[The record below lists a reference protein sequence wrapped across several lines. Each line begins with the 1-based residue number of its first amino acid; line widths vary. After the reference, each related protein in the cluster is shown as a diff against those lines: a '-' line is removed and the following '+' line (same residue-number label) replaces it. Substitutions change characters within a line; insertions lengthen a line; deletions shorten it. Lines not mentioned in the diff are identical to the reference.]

1 MSTTETRNREWLRS
15 FLRLGRD
22 ARIERIPA
30 EDIRRQED
38 TVLRALEILD
48 RSPGVL
54 LADEVGMGKTFEA
67 IGVIASV
74 RQQNRKARVLVIT
87 PGADLNK
94 QWIGAMNR
102 FRERGFYAF
111 RAGEYAEVTHLTQL
125 PAAAT
130 GGSHILFA
138 PIDIFIYARAAEEQH
153 FLLNAF
159 FRWRKLWDDTRR
171 AIFKAYF
178 GTVDGVAEVTQMRP
192 YMGVSSYSDLLPL
205 LEDAFRRPARP
216 REFTPE
222 EFEGLDNIYEDS
234 GAEGF
239 KNKQRVR
246 RALARAR
253 FKLLNGLLPGFSL
266 LVVDEAH
273 KLKNPWSVRS
283 QSVTNILFGKYR
295 KTVFLTATPFQLGIS
310 ELEQVFTIF
319 SYASITNE
327 ERRQLRDE
335 VDELFVKIGDYQ
347 TAYNELQSDWQFLDA
362 EKASEFKE
370 WYATNPALDAEPPS
384 KEVAAIGEV
393 VRRLLKLKREEV
405 EPGFRRWMIRSVKEE
420 KNAYRR
426 HLPSRLSAERR
437 SFLPFIMYER
447 LIFEMFRKRRTTYKA
462 AVEINMTSSFE
473 AATKGALLDDR
484 DVSEDSDIEAYRGLL
499 RDVLKPVGRGGV
511 KDHPKVERVVSEAC
525 SAMLRGEKMLIFCE
539 RNETV
544 HAIKRRCDGVWDL
557 HVLELWQKVFPG
569 RGNADIW
576 HQQRNFQKYFTTTAS
591 PYYLMLRENY
601 ARAFAGDD
609 AIREVGVVPI
619 MELANEILRGV
630 RVGGSAAERV
640 SYKVAKRCLEQAALR
655 LASGH
660 RSSMFEDLPDH
671 AAHAARNILQDEFIY
686 TGLDLTA
693 DEEEGDSEESYGDA
707 YPRWQISEH
716 LAESVL
722 APRRDGIWH
731 RLRGELAGLPVH
743 DRVRFVEAVRA
754 FLTRKEVEFLPL
766 LLVRAAGAE
775 SEHTAEAVRA
785 ALEEW
790 WAEPAC
796 LWRERVRS
804 LLKYCVGRNESQRD
818 KILESGLRAGVPIR
832 HTLDAEFREDLKE
845 GFNTPFYPMVL
856 ICNRPMQEGVDL
868 HRECRRL
875 VHHDLSWNPAQLE
888 QRVGRLDRIGSK
900 VRRDRETDP
909 EAVLYIHYPL
919 VDRTIDV
926 RQYRI
931 VKEREKWLDFLLGRP
946 PEFSAYS
953 LDGKSLQPLPEELA
967 DSLTIRLEPVVR
979 SVS

>member
-1 MSTTETRNREWLRS
+1 MRNRKWLRS
-15 FLRLGRD
+15 FLRLERD
-22 ARIERIPA
+22 AHREGILD

-67 IGVIASV
+67 IGVIACV
-74 RQQNRKARVLVIT
+74 RQQNRKARILVIT
-87 PGADLNK
+87 PGPDLNK

-102 FRERGFYAF
+102 FREHGFYAF
-111 RAGEYAEVTHLTQL
+111 RKGEYSEITHLTQL
-125 PAAAT
+125 PAAAKRE
-130 GGSHILFA
+130 GHILFA
-138 PIDIFIYARAAEEQH
+138 PIGIFINVRAVEEQH

-159 FRWRKLWDDTRR
+159 FRWRKLHDDTRR
-171 AIFKAYF
+171 AICKAYF
-178 GTVDGVAEVTQMRP
+178 GTVRGVADVTRMKP
-192 YMGVSSYSDLLPL
+192 YMGVSGYAGLLPL
-205 LEDAFRRPARP
+205 LEDAFRRPARR

-253 FKLLNGLLPGFSL
+253 FKLLNGMLPGFSL

-283 QSVTNILFGKYR
+283 QAVANILFGKYR

-310 ELEQVFTIF
+310 ELGQVFTTF
-319 SYASITNE
+319 SYASIANE
-327 ERRQLRDE
+327 ERRRLRNE
-335 VDELFVKIGDYQ
+335 VDELFAKIGEYQ
-347 TAYNELQSDWQFLDA
+347 TAYDELQSAWQFLDA
-362 EKASEFKE
+362 EKVGEFKQ
-370 WYATNPALDAEPPS
+370 WYAANPGLDAEPPS
-384 KEVAAIGEV
+384 KEVAALAEV

-405 EPGFRRWMIRSVKEE
+405 EPGFRRWVIRSVKEE
-420 KNAYRR
+420 KNTYRR
-426 HLPSRLSAERR
+426 HLVSRLSPEQR
-437 SFLPFIMYER
+437 SFLSFMLYER
-447 LIFEMFRKRRTTYKA
+447 LIFEMFRKRRATYKA

-484 DVSEDSDIEAYRGLL
+484 GVSEDHDIEAYRALL
-499 RDVLKPVGRGGV
+499 RDVLKPAGRGGV

-525 SAMLRGEKMLIFCE
+525 AAMLRGEKMLIFCE

-544 HAIKRRCDGVWDL
+544 HAIKRRCDRVWESHIL
-557 HVLELWQKVFPG
+557 RLWQKVFPE
-569 RGNADIW
+569 REAADIW
-576 HQQRNFQKYFTTTAS
+576 HQQRNYQKYFTTTAS

-601 ARAFAGDD
+601 ARAFAGDE
-609 AIREVGVVPI
+609 AISEGGVASI
-619 MELANEILRGV
+619 NGLANEILRGV
-630 RVGGSAAERV
+630 RVGGSSAERV
-640 SYKVAKRCLEQAALR
+640 NYKVAKRCIEQAALR
-655 LASGH
+655 LASE
-660 RSSMFEDLPDH
+660 RRPSMFDELPGH
-671 AAHAARNILQDEFIY
+671 AADAARNILEEEFIY

-693 DEEEGDSEESYGDA
+693 DEEEGDYEEPRA
-707 YPRWQISEH
+707 NTHPRWQISEH
-716 LAESVL
+716 LAESIL
-722 APRRDGIWH
+722 APRQEGVWH
-731 RLRGELAGLPVH
+731 RLCGELARLSAH

-766 LLVRAAGAE
+766 LLARAAGAE
-775 SEHTAEAVRA
+775 SEHTAVRA

-790 WAEPAC
+790 WAEPDS
-796 LWRERVRS
+796 LWRERVRN
-804 LLKYCVGRNESQRD
+804 LLAYCAGMNESQRD
-818 KILESGLRAGVPIR
+818 KILESGLRAGVPVR
-832 HTLDAEFREDLKE
+832 DTLAAEFREDLKE

-868 HRECRRL
+868 HRECRSL
-875 VHHDLSWNPAQLE
+875 IHHDLSWNPAQLE

-909 EAVLYIHYPL
+909 QAMLYIHYPL

-926 RQYRI
+926 RQYLTVR
-931 VKEREKWLDFLLGRP
+931 EREKWLDFLLGRP

-953 LDGKSLQPLPEELA
+953 LDGESVQPFPEEL
-967 DSLTIRLEPVVR
+967 
-979 SVS
+979 